1 MKNSIRNQCCFVRVL
16 VLVGFSALI
25 GGCSSPQADKGDPMK
40 SVVNTGGEKWIQL
53 FNGKNLDGW
62 TPKIAKY
69 DLGVNFGNTFRVED
83 GVMKMVF
90 DQYKTFDDR
99 FGHLFYKEKFSNYR
113 LRAEYRFTGEQTPG
127 GADWAYRNSGLMI
140 HCQPPATMT
149 KDQSFPVCIEVQ
161 LLGGNGKDERST
173 GNLCTPG
180 TNVVMDGKLVT
191 QHCNNSTSKTFHGDQ
206 WVTIEVEVHG
216 NGAIRH
222 YINGE
227 KVLEYSQPQLDE
239 NDGDAKRMKNELGVM
254 LHEGYIALQA
264 ESHPVEFRKVELLP
278 LSE

>member
-1 MKNSIRNQCCFVRVL
+1 MNYLNRNRSGIFCVL
-16 VLVGFSALI
+16 NMIILLVVLTMIS
-25 GGCSSPQADKGDPMK
+25 GCASQQADK
-40 SVVNTGGEKWIQL
+40 GGEKWIQL
-53 FNGKNLDGW
+53 FNGRNLDGW

-69 DLGVNFGNTFRVED
+69 DLGVNFGHTFRVED
-83 GVMKMVF
+83 GVMKMAF
-90 DQYKTFDDR
+90 DQYDKYDDR
-99 FGHLFYKEKFSNYR
+99 FGHLFYKDKFSSYR

-127 GADWAYRNSGLMI
+127 GPGWAFRNSGLML

-149 KDQSFPVCIEVQ
+149 RDQSFPVCIEVQ

-180 TNVVMDGKLVT
+180 THVVMDGKLVT
-191 QHCNNSTSKTFHGDQ
+191 QHCNSSTSKTYHGDQ

-227 KVLEYSQPQLDE
+227 KVLEYSQPQLDL
-239 NDGDAKRMKNELGVM
+239 NDADAKRVKNELGVM

-278 LSE
+278 LSQ